1 MEVRGGKPLNPK
13 SKNTVI
19 REKTFL
25 ILILVC
31 HSQTLVLFCSFWNSQ
46 KKILASVYERSYE
59 SSIIPPSEKPL
70 LKILAARWFLLLW
83 GFAFEKIR
91 AKRVHSCFCFFLLLV
106 LNHHLKKTAPQPSF
120 SEVKTS
126 ELQRGHRAVF
136 REKTAFLFFFFSF
149 FLFLG
154 GLKVLLCKAFT
165 GSNRRK

>member
-91 AKRVHSCFCFFLLLV
+91 AKRVHSCLCSCSWGVGGEAPDPSSTKGTKSPLCMLAYYFFKSIV
-106 LNHHLKKTAPQPSF
+106 ST
-120 SEVKTS
+120 
-126 ELQRGHRAVF
+126 
-136 REKTAFLFFFFSF
+136 LFPLILIFFDRSTVI
-149 FLFLG
+149 G
-154 GLKVLLCKAFT
+154 
-165 GSNRRK
+165 